1 MKKVKTIV
9 RNLDQLSTYITDQSA
24 LSSNIF
30 NITEIPLEFTIGKNL
45 IKLKGNTNLFE
56 LGTELAI
63 EILDSNR
70 NPIYHEIIDYI
81 ESDTSRVLA
90 IYIYNTTPPGNCI
103 LTIAGVLKQ
112 LYTGE
117 QIPSSWQNRLNVK
130 WTKNISVN
138 NKSTNTSEIIFEDTK
153 LQNKLEYD

>member
-70 NPIYHEIIDYI
+70 NPIYHEIIDYRYQKKLRTLFTTNNSI
-81 ESDTSRVLA
+81 QELEKFLGIPAVSRLMDLTYSNYLVIKGKDIRTS
-90 IYIYNTTPPGNCI
+90 I
-103 LTIAGVLKQ
+103 
-112 LYTGE
+112 
-117 QIPSSWQNRLNVK
+117 IPK
-130 WTKNISVN
+130 
-138 NKSTNTSEIIFEDTK
+138 
-153 LQNKLEYD
+153 